1 MPGPKPKYS
10 IVLTSEQ
17 EQELRRLAKAHK
29 SPQGQVLRAGIVLAA
44 HDHPEWSNQQ
54 IAQAVGCS
62 DRTVRNWRRWWTE
75 RHHIADRPRPGAP
88 RRFSPRGAR

>member
-10 IVLTSEQ
+10 IALTSEE
-17 EQELRRLAKAHK
+17 EQGLRRLAKAHK
-29 SPQGQVLRAGIVLAA
+29 SPQGQVLRAEIVLAA
-44 HDHPEWSNQQ
+44 HDQPEWSNQQ

-75 RHHIADRPRPGAP
+75 RHQLADRPRPGAP
-88 RRFSPRGAR
+88 RRFSPGGAR